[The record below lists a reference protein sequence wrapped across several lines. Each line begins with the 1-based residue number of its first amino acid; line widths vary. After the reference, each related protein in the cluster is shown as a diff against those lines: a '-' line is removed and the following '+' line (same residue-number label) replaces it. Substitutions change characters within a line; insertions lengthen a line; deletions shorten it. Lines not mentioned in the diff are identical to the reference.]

1 MIFFLIFRITNG
13 SSALGP
19 VASDLAVPVLGG
31 GSFLQVRALQ
41 DCVFS
46 ISFLDVQHGFL
57 QTLFL
62 FQGLF
67 LCLCFLFFCL
77 IIGKQAELLIGLFL
91 LYALF
96 PHQVNWPSL

>member
-1 MIFFLIFRITNG
+1 MIFFLIFRITSG

-31 GSFLQVRALQ
+31 GSFLQIRSLQ

-57 QTLFL
+57 QPFFFSSGLVKLFK
-62 FQGLF
+62 
-67 LCLCFLFFCL
+67 
-77 IIGKQAELLIGLFL
+77 IGYFNNAISQI
-91 LYALF
+91 
-96 PHQVNWPSL
+96 